1 MQIIAE
7 GLLLG
12 LTLAILL
19 GPIFVALTETGLRHG
34 IKAGIAVGS
43 GIWVSDVLVIVA
55 SYIFISRIH
64 VLVQDPSF
72 QFWMGAI
79 GGLILIISGIA
90 SILKSTNKSTF
101 TKPFDAKSYLGY
113 FTKGFAVNF
122 INPFTFAFWLS
133 VMTTYVM
140 GKGIDGFQTFL
151 LFGTIMLTIMT
162 TDTLKVVLAKLIK
175 TKLKPHHIILF
186 TKIAGIALVI
196 FGLVLMYRTKVFG

>member
-1 MQIIAE
+1 MQIIIE

-12 LTLAILL
+12 LTLAILF
-19 GPIFVALTETGLRHG
+19 GPIFIALTETGLRHG
-34 IKAGIAVGS
+34 IRAGIAVGS
-43 GIWVSDVLVIVA
+43 GIWVSDILVIVT

-64 VLVQDPSF
+64 ILVQDPSF

-79 GGLILIISGIA
+79 GGLILIISGIV
-90 SILKSTNKSTF
+90 SIIKSTNKDTST
-101 TKPFDAKSYLGY
+101 KAFDAKSYLGY

-122 INPFTFAFWLS
+122 INPFTFVFWLS

-140 GKGIDGFQTFL
+140 GKGIDGLETFL

-175 TKLKPHHIILF
+175 TKLKPHHIRHF
-186 TKIAGIALVI
+186 TRIAGIALII
-196 FGLVLMYRTKVFG
+196 FGLVLMYRTNVFG

>member
-196 FGLVLMYRTKVFG
+196 FGLVLMYRSKVFG

>member
-19 GPIFVALTETGLRHG
+19 GPIFIALTETGLRHG

-43 GIWVSDVLVIVA
+43 GIWVSDILVIVA
-55 SYIFISRIH
+55 SYLFISRIH

-79 GGLILIISGIA
+79 GGLILIISGIV
-90 SILKSTNKSTF
+90 SVFKST
-101 TKPFDAKSYLGY
+101 AKSSHTIPFNAKTYLGY

-140 GKGIDGFQTFL
+140 GKGIDGFQIFL
-151 LFGTIMLTIMT
+151 LFGTIMVTIMT
-162 TDTLKVVLAKLIK
+162 TDTLKVILAKLIK
-175 TKLKPHHIILF
+175 TKLKPHHIGQF
-186 TKIAGIALVI
+186 TRVAGVVLII
-196 FGLVLMYRTKVFG
+196 FGFVLMYRTKVFG